1 MFSLYGVVKLFVM
14 LGITRV
20 DMFIYQHFC
29 PCVNTYDYNLTIIF
43 SKRARISFS
52 DVILEESSSNSEG
65 VDQSPEE
72 ECLVMWERCGRSFL
86 LPGIRILEN
95 LSN

>member
-1 MFSLYGVVKLFVM
+1 MLIRIGHPNAFVDLY
-14 LGITRV
+14 
-20 DMFIYQHFC
+20 Y
-29 PCVNTYDYNLTIIF
+29 YYNLTIIF

-72 ECLVMWERCGRSFL
+72 EFLAMWDR
-86 LPGIRILEN
+86 
-95 LSN
+95 